1 MKFLYNFFFLTLVF
15 FSISIFADS
24 NIDLLKFANAGNLD
38 GVKKAI
44 QQKANINFK
53 DSEGTTALMFAANND
68 HFPIVKY
75 LVDNN
80 ADVLAKNNSGWTASI
95 LAGVRRNK
103 FTQKYLE
110 EIELNIQESRVTG
123 IILAIT
129 GNVYVENKK
138 LQLGDRILEKQT
150 IFVEKNATCDLQIKN
165 SESEFNIRLRENSVF
180 TFQFKEQ
187 NGEKIFYSFLKQGS
201 MLVKVGN
208 VFPSEQVRTL
218 TPISEVYFNGSSVY
232 EVNVDKE
239 ENSRISV
246 YAGVVKLRIRA
257 KEIEEN
263 NLIENS
269 PEIKLLIYG
278 LEKNE
283 QIIMRG
289 SYVDLPQKKQKEI
302 LEKANSDTLY
312 KRATWEEFS
321 TEVIPVLSLPDSEKP
336 VIKNLTVSN
345 VSAKE
350 KEAINLLKVDP
361 AKLKN
366 TSESIEILDLI
377 KNRK

>member
-150 IFVEKNATCDLQIKN
+150 IFLEKNATCDLQIKN

-208 VFPSEQVRTL
+208 VFPGEQVRTL